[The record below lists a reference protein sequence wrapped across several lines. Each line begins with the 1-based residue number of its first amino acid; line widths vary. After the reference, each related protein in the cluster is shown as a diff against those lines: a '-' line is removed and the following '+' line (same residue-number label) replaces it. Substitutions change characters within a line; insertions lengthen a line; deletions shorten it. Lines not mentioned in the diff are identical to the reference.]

1 MEERT
6 IKLADVATF
15 DADALQRLRRYLIG
29 LRIFSLKGKTM
40 VSIESIAEQQGV
52 DASAVFS
59 DLQQAGAGD
68 GVRAI
73 FDVNPLIHH
82 LEEVLG
88 FFRVDEA
95 CIVGCGRLANAII
108 TNQLFL
114 KCGIKLVAA
123 FDVKPTL
130 INNELLGV
138 KVIEMD
144 RFGSMV
150 QRMHVV
156 MGIIATPSEQVEA
169 VAQHMIDSGIRIIW
183 NFSVKPFYVPEG
195 IAYRQSLL
203 TDDLQEAYTDLVNQ
217 YQAISPVMS

>member
-1 MEERT
+1 MR
-6 IKLADVATF
+6 LADVATF

-40 VSIESIAEQQGV
+40 VSTESIAEQQGV
-52 DASAVFS
+52 DTSVVFS

-108 TNQLFL
+108 TNQSFL
-114 KCGIKLVAA
+114 SCGIKLVAA

-130 INNELLGV
+130 IDNELWGV

-144 RFGSMV
+144 RFSSMV
-150 QRMHVV
+150 QRMHLV

-169 VAQHMIDSGIRIIW
+169 VAQSMIDAGIRIIW
-183 NFSVKPFYVPEG
+183 NFSVKPFYAPDG
-195 IAYRQSLL
+195 IAYKQSLL
-203 TDDLQEAYTDLVNQ
+203 TDDLAEAYADLVNQ
-217 YQAISPVMS
+217 YQTISPTLS